1 MNFTSLKL
9 LAEMIIQ
16 TIITSIQ
23 DQRALPVRSRKDD
36 LSRQQ
41 PVSIGLHS
49 QKKMLQSATKLH
61 FLHKGF
67 LLRFAYC
74 LLRINL
80 TTSSK

>member
-1 MNFTSLKL
+1 MSFTSLKL

-23 DQRALPVRSRKDD
+23 DQRASPVTSRKDD

-49 QKKMLQSATKLH
+49 EENATIGDKINWDTFSL
-61 FLHKGF
+61 KGPSYVLSPAF
-67 LLRFAYC
+67 YEP
-74 LLRINL
+74 I
-80 TTSSK
+80 

>member
-1 MNFTSLKL
+1 MSFTSLKL

-23 DQRALPVRSRKDD
+23 DQRAPPVTSRKDD

-49 QKKMLQSATKLH
+49 QKKMLQ
-61 FLHKGF
+61 
-67 LLRFAYC
+67 
-74 LLRINL
+74 
-80 TTSSK
+80 

>member
-1 MNFTSLKL
+1 MSFTSLKL

-16 TIITSIQ
+16 TIRSLIHGQ
-23 DQRALPVRSRKDD
+23 KAPPVTSRKDD
-36 LSRQQ
+36 LSGQQ
-41 PVSIGLHS
+41 RVSIGPHS